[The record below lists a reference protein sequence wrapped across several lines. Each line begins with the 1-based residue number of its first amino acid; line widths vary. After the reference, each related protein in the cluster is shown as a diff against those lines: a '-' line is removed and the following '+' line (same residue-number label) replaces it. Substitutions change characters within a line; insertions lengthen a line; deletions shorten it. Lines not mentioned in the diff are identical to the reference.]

1 MRRCAPLLAALL
13 LAGSSPL
20 LYAIDCAKARDPKGC
35 EERRAKIEERLAKMD
50 EAREKARKACQGKA
64 GDERREC
71 MAKSFCAQ
79 AKDPARCEASLK
91 ERAERRRE
99 PRAGAKG
106 KEAR

>member
-1 MRRCAPLLAALL
+1 MKRCWPLLAALL

-20 LYAIDCAKARDPKGC
+20 LYAFDCAKARDPKGC
-35 EERRAKIEERLAKMD
+35 EERRAKIEERVAKMH
-50 EAREKARKACQGKA
+50 EAREKARKACEGKS
-64 GDERREC
+64 GDEGREC

-99 PRAGAKG
+99 RRAAAKG
-106 KEAR
+106 KEER